1 MQVAK
6 IRMFVALIVLIL
18 AWSVS
23 APAQQGKVERETTIH
38 ENVNLIALA
47 PADDLS
53 GEIQKSYRDFLP
65 LFEEVLKENTSSES
79 DTCALTLRLTPGVRE
94 VGAKKTQRPQVQV
107 NSFRKNSRQEFVA
120 TFILYSYINEG
131 PVDREETTQF
141 LNRQV
146 LNVAECSE

>member
-6 IRMFVALIVLIL
+6 IRMFITLTVFIL
-18 AWSVS
+18 VWSVS
-23 APAQQGKVERETTIH
+23 APAQQDKIERETMIH
-38 ENVNLIALA
+38 RNVSLIALS
-47 PADDLS
+47 PTNDLP
-53 GEIQKSYRDFLP
+53 GEIQKNYREFLP
-65 LFEEVLKENTSSES
+65 LFEEVLKENTSDES
-79 DTCALTLRLTPGVRE
+79 DTCALILRLTPGVRE

-107 NSFRKNSRQEFVA
+107 NSSRKNSRQEYVA

-146 LNVAECSE
+146 LNVMECSE